1 MKVGRTQPRGGVGV
15 AELDR
20 AERLNASSNRKGGV
34 RGRLSR
40 LQREGSLQL
49 SMGGGVAN
57 GDLNLGEEATGPIGQ
72 AWLPQAQV

>member
-20 AERLNASSNRKGGV
+20 AEKQPQRWCPREALQAAE
-34 RGRLSR
+34 RGEPSA
-40 LQREGSLQL
+40 EY
-49 SMGGGVAN
+49 GGGVAN
-57 GDLNLGEEATGPIGQ
+57 GDLNLGEEATGPVGQ